1 MLPLRALALALLLP
15 AAVGAGC
22 CRRVAPLPASPRDAG
37 RGAGEEERR
46 PTGARVVPGEYL
58 VTLAPGAGAEVLEEA
73 LAGLPPREVRAL
85 GGGVFLLAFRAEDPG
100 LAALDARRAREPR
113 LQAVQPNH
121 VYRATR

>member
-1 MLPLRALALALLLP
+1 MRPSRALALALLLP
-15 AAVGAGC
+15 AAFAAGC

-46 PTGARVVPGEYL
+46 STGAPVVPGEYL

-73 LAGLPPREVRAL
+73 LAGLPPHALRAL
-85 GGGVFLLAFRAEDPG
+85 AANLYLVAFRAEDPG
-100 LAALDARRAREPR
+100 LAALEARRAREPR